1 MVIVTEHARAP
12 SGEKAIMIMI
22 LILSKIDEDGNV
34 GEIYIFKV
42 FDISSWIFPLTG
54 SDRAELRSK

>member
-1 MVIVTEHARAP
+1 MIVTEHARAP
-12 SGEKAIMIMI
+12 SGEKATMIMI

>member
-1 MVIVTEHARAP
+1 
-12 SGEKAIMIMI
+12 MIMI

-34 GEIYIFKV
+34 GEMYIFKV
-42 FDISSWIFPLTG
+42 FDISSWIFPLTE